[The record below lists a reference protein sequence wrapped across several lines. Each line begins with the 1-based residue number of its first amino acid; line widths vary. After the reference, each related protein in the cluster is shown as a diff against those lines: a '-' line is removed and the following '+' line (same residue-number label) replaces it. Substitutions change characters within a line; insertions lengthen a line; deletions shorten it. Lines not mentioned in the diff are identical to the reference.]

1 MGKMSKKWAMSVGM
15 MSLFSALIM
24 FGAPSGAIG
33 EPRDL
38 VFREELGGSIID
50 APIDLNGDGFTGES
64 FLAAG
69 SGVFGASNIN
79 GVVEVVPLTSPV
91 HCNSDE
97 IEARYIGYSIVR
109 RFAESGDLLFST
121 LDEGFTC
128 LSSDLATGRIDL
140 RAKIAGG
147 TGRFQEATGRYRLTA
162 QLTGRLIGVG
172 ENVIH
177 LSVDGQVE
185 GTVTLR

>member
-1 MGKMSKKWAMSVGM
+1 MGKMSKKRATSVGM
-15 MSLFSALIM
+15 MSLFGALIL

-33 EPRDL
+33 EGRDL
-38 VFREELGGSIID
+38 EFQEALGGSIID
-50 APIDLNGDGFTGES
+50 APFDLNGDGFTGES
-64 FLAAG
+64 FLATG
-69 SGVFGASNIN
+69 SGVFGTSNIN
-79 GVVEVVPLTSPV
+79 GVVEVEPLSNPV
-91 HCNSDE
+91 HCESDE
-97 IEARYIGYSIVR
+97 IEVRYVGYSIVR
-109 RFAESGDLLFST
+109 RFAKSGDLLFST
-121 LDEGFTC
+121 LDEGFAC

-162 QLTGRLIGVG
+162 QLTGRLLGVE
-172 ENVIH
+172 ENLIH

>member
-1 MGKMSKKWAMSVGM
+1 MGKMSKKRAMSVGL
-15 MSLFSALIM
+15 MSLFGALIL

-33 EPRDL
+33 ERRDR

-50 APIDLNGDGFTGES
+50 APFDLNGDGFTGES
-64 FLAAG
+64 FLATG
-69 SGVFGASNIN
+69 SSVFGASNIN

-91 HCNSDE
+91 HCEADE
-97 IEARYIGYSIVR
+97 IEVRYVGYSIVR
-109 RFAESGDLLFST
+109 RFAKSGDLLFST
-121 LDEGFTC
+121 LDEGFAC

-162 QLTGRLIGVG
+162 QLTGRLLGVG
-172 ENVIH
+172 ANLIH